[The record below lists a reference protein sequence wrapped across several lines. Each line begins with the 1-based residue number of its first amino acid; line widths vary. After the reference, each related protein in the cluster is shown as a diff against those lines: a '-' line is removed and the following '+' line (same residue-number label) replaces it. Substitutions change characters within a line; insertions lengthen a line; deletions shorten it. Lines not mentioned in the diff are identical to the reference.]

1 MNLNEFIHKNKQKI
15 RKFVSPSKQ
24 EVKAGFLQ
32 GNV

>member
-24 EVKAGFLQ
+24 EVG
-32 GNV
+32 GGRGI